1 MLNLRQL
8 NEPERSTANSDAQH
22 FSRFSALN
30 FRVPSHSLGNIG
42 EPLDYGQAERYV
54 RGDDDDANIVLQQH
68 DLEGN
73 MHDIAREVVLEG
85 PRGADSVLVDTAAAV
100 VKRQV
105 RSRDG

>member
-22 FSRFSALN
+22 FSRFSVPN

-54 RGDDDDANIVLQQH
+54 RGDDADANVKLR
-68 DLEGN
+68 DREGGT
-73 MHDIAREVVLEG
+73 HEIAREAEG
-85 PRGADSVLVDTAAAV
+85 PSMTSPSETL
-100 VKRQV
+100 
-105 RSRDG
+105 